1 MSDYLPGLVSAVIPV
16 HNRAGLMKEAVASR
30 LLILAAL
37 NHRDGIDS
45 TRCQSVNSSLIGVL
59 CHPIFSK

>member
-30 LLILAAL
+30 LLAAL

>member
-1 MSDYLPGLVSAVIPV
+1 MSDYLPSPFSTVIPV
-16 HNRAGLMKEAVASR
+16 YDRIGLMKGAVASR

-37 NHRDGIDS
+37 NHRDGFDS
-45 TRCQSVNSSLIGVL
+45 TRRQSVNSSLIGVP